1 MFKTIYAMLC
11 RETFIM
17 KLIWLSDS
25 KGRVL
30 KIQLQRSVSGET
42 LIFSD
47 TEALKRFIET
57 WPEKSVMHRP
67 EQDPEEDEDEDNDAV

>member
-1 MFKTIYAMLC
+1 
-11 RETFIM
+11 M

-25 KGRVL
+25 KGRIL

-47 TEALKRFIET
+47 ADALKRFIET

-67 EQDPEEDEDEDNDAV
+67 EQDPEEDEEDNYDAL

>member
-1 MFKTIYAMLC
+1 M
-11 RETFIM
+11 
-17 KLIWLSDS
+17 
-25 KGRVL
+25 L

-57 WPEKSVMHRP
+57 WPEKNVMLRP
-67 EQDPEEDEDEDNDAV
+67 KQDLEEDEDNDAV

>member
-57 WPEKSVMHRP
+57 WPEKNVMLRP
-67 EQDPEEDEDEDNDAV
+67 KQDPEEDEDNDAV

>member
-57 WPEKSVMHRP
+57 WSEKNVMLRP
-67 EQDPEEDEDEDNDAV
+67 KQDLEEDEDNDAV